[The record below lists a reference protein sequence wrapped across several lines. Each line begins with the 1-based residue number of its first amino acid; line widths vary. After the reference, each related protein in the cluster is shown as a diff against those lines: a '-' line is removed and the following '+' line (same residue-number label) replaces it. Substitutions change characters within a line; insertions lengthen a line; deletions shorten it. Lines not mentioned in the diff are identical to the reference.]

1 MHFGHVLEAGP
12 VFAEQLLVH
21 VHDEIVVF
29 GVDSGDAAGLR
40 QYLQHL
46 PDVAEIDHS
55 ALAAWGNVGREDL
68 DAWVPGLDRL
78 GQLRQQL
85 MRQLTLHHRVKRIV
99 AMAIAGPFLL
109 PPLDRLLH
117 GVAVADQREIEDRR
131 CAAME
136 RRLADPRR
144 PIGHLMLGGAG
155 NNDRPAAMD
164 MRIDPAGNDDLPRR
178 VDEPAPAPRAP
189 RTSGGANGYD
199 LTAGD
204 TEIGRLRPRRKNRE
218 PVGDDNVQHLLTPPP
233 S

>member
-1 MHFGHVLEAGP
+1 
-12 VFAEQLLVH
+12 
-21 VHDEIVVF
+21 
-29 GVDSGDAAGLR
+29 
-40 QYLQHL
+40 
-46 PDVAEIDHS
+46 
-55 ALAAWGNVGREDL
+55 
-68 DAWVPGLDRL
+68 
-78 GQLRQQL
+78 

-99 AMAIAGPFLL
+99 AVAIAGPFLL

-155 NNDRPAAMD
+155 NHDRPAAMD

-178 VDEPAPAPRAP
+178 VDDP
-189 RTSGGANGYD
+189 SGPESGETPGRANGYD

-204 TEIGRLRPRRKNRE
+204 TEISRLRPRRKNRE
-218 PVGDDNVQHLLTPPP
+218 PVGDDDVQHPLTLPLRDLAAQSLLARP
-233 S
+233 